1 MNQLLQSRYNGL
13 GADEIFQLR
22 HKLADS
28 PRALLLFDLLE
39 KRRDKKINISDAVD
53 FIYKGEKESFETL
66 RNRFFKLRKQ
76 VIEYFEDNGAK
87 KTVGGFSL
95 LPLEESLYKSRQLIS
110 ENHFQLAKTELKQLI
125 TECRRLNIFE
135 LLPEAL
141 SQFIYCNM
149 AMNTLKDDEQLF
161 DELTN
166 SSILLNDLRQAQTSA
181 RKVYHCV
188 MTKQYALIPALL
200 RQLRRLAIVRAG
212 FPRFKLLYHFTIA
225 VHTVGIPGFS
235 TRAHARHLGALKKLM
250 IKYPGMPAGYYE
262 PNGAALMQFYL
273 LSAEGTHLFIKG
285 DVATCYKYFRESWDI
300 MERTPNLR
308 VRKSDSYFGNRIS
321 IEIAIGRYREA
332 LKTAEDLIEFHKE
345 QRQEEKRL
353 KGYAEMA
360 VVYSYA
366 YPLLKCPNPE
376 FLTSQLKSYVSV
388 LRKNESTML
397 ADGLST
403 LAIFYFMNGD
413 WKAAKKL
420 MEMPITQEVFNK
432 MNLGIYN
439 KLLVMSPNSGADKI
453 SEIKAEIEKLLH
465 KAVSS
470 DLVFSLRRAL
480 NLLSLLNENRA
491 SMSRKIPM
499 KVSKVA

>member
-13 GADEIFQLR
+13 GPDEIFQLR
-22 HKLADS
+22 HKLSGS

-53 FIYKGEKESFETL
+53 FIYKDEKESFETL

-76 VIEYFEDNGAK
+76 VIEYFEDNGTT
-87 KTVGGFSL
+87 KTVGGFTL
-95 LPLEESLYKSRQLIS
+95 LPLEESLYKCRQLIA
-110 ENHFQLAKTELKQLI
+110 ENHFQLARTELKQLVSE
-125 TECRRLNIFE
+125 TRRLNILE

-141 SQFIYCNM
+141 SQLIYSNM
-149 AMNTLKDDEQLF
+149 AMNALKEDEQLF
-161 DELTN
+161 EEFTHASL
-166 SSILLNDLRQAQTSA
+166 LLNDLRHAQTSA

-188 MTKQYALIPALL
+188 LTKQYKAIPSLL
-200 RQLRRLAIVRAG
+200 RHLRRLAIARTD
-212 FPRFKLLYHFTIA
+212 FPRFKILYHFTIA

-250 IKYPGMPAGYYE
+250 AKYPGMPAGYYE
-262 PNGAALMQFYL
+262 PNGSALMQFYL
-273 LSAEGTHLFIKG
+273 LNAEGTHLFMKG
-285 DVATCYKYFRESWDI
+285 DVASCYNYFREAWNI

-308 VRKSDSYFGNRIS
+308 VRKSDSYFGNRIA
-321 IEIAIGRYREA
+321 IEIATGRYREA
-332 LKTAEDLIEFHKE
+332 LKSAEDLIEFQKE

-360 VVYSYA
+360 VIYSYA

-397 ADGLST
+397 GEGLST
-403 LAIFYFMNGD
+403 LAIFCFMNGD

-420 MEMPITQEVFNK
+420 MEQEITQSVFNK

-439 KLLVMSPNSGADKI
+439 RLLVMSPSSGADKI
-453 SEIKAEIEKLLH
+453 VAIKAEIEKLLY

-470 DLVFSLRRAL
+470 DLVFSFRRAL
-480 NLLSLLNENRA
+480 NLVAMLNENRVA
-491 SMSRKIPM
+491 ATKKIPM